1 MTLARILNK
10 IFGKKISTSML
21 RHMYLTNVYRDVPKI
36 NQMQD
41 LAKEMGHSVSTALE
55 YVKR

>member
-1 MTLARILNK
+1 
-10 IFGKKISTSML
+10 ML
-21 RHMYLTNVYRDVPKI
+21 RHIYLTNVYKDVPKI

-41 LAKEMGHSVSTALE
+41 LANEMGHSVSTALE